1 MCPIGTTILIV
12 LALIVGVVL
21 FRKQHCQSTKILCHN
36 SSLKGKNVVISG
48 CLFYF
53 QNHNELKTKLE
64 FLGANVYS
72 RVSCKTDI
80 LIVGESATFGM
91 VQDVKAME
99 LGVCILRESE
109 ILPYL

>member
-1 MCPIGTTILIV
+1 MCFIGTTILIV
-12 LALIVGVVL
+12 LALILGVVFSRNQH
-21 FRKQHCQSTKILCHN
+21 FRFIMPICHIP
-36 SSLKGKNVVISG
+36 SLKGKNVVISG

-64 FLGANVYS
+64 FLGANVYN
-72 RVSCKTDI
+72 RVSRKTDI
-80 LIVGESATFGM
+80 LIVGESATFGRM
-91 VQDVKAME
+91 QDVKAME